1 MWFVVYKTD
10 DLNSNERMISFFKKE
25 LYNSHIIEK
34 AKKQKHYGTKHYRKT
49 VSYNFPSAHRYVRLR
64 ALVSDAYRKNKKK
77 YHTLS
82 QLWKV
87 L

>member
-1 MWFVVYKTD
+1 MWFVVHRAG

-25 LYNSHIIEK
+25 LYRSHILPL
-34 AKKQKHYGTKHYRKT
+34 AKKQAFYGTKHYRKT
-49 VSYNFPSAHRYVRLR
+49 VSYDFPGARRYVRLR
-64 ALVSDAYRKNKKK
+64 ALVSDAYRTNKKK

>member
-1 MWFVVYKTD
+1 MWFVVYRAW

-25 LYNSHIIEK
+25 LYNSHIINL
-34 AKKQKHYGTKHYRKT
+34 AKKQGHYGTKHYRKT
-49 VSYNFPSAHRYVRLR
+49 VSYDFPSAKRYVRLR
-64 ALVSDAYRKNKKK
+64 ALVSDAYRQNRKK
-77 YHTLS
+77 YQTLS

>member
-1 MWFVVYKTD
+1 MWFVVYRTG

-25 LYNSHIIEK
+25 LYVSHLMEK
-34 AKKQKHYGTKHYRKT
+34 AKKQRHYGTKFYRKAVT
-49 VSYNFPSAHRYVRLR
+49 YDFPWARRYVRLR

-77 YHTLS
+77 YNTLS
-82 QLWKV
+82 QLGKV